1 MIYSETVSQWLV
13 EYLSIHS
20 WQDGIEILFFSTVI
34 YAVSMWLKQDQ
45 SKRLLP
51 AFYGY
56 LATFCSTY
64 FLDLQILQTTLL
76 YSAPI
81 VATLSIIY
89 HQKQLQKSFIL
100 ARKQPIEPQKLA
112 AQNWIET
119 LIRSCLV
126 ISHQKKEITCI
137 IENRDDLETI
147 INKPLLLDLHIQKE
161 VLDLLLLSELFKP
174 SKPIWIKR
182 TGNIVSVNCSWDES
196 ITHNS
201 LVSAMLKQ
209 PDWQTYGT
217 VITEKT
223 DALLFHINSD
233 PSKSGIC
240 YQGEVIKKMSSEHML
255 QFIKQVM
262 HKQNS
267 GPISY
272 SKGTKNEIEHT
283 SSL

>member
-1 MIYSETVSQWLV
+1 MIYYETVSQWLL
-13 EYLSIHS
+13 EYCSIHS
-20 WQDGIEILFFSTVI
+20 WQDIIEILFFSTAI
-34 YAVSMWLKQDQ
+34 YAVSVWLKQDH
-45 SKRLLP
+45 SKKLLP

-56 LATFCSTY
+56 LGAFCSTY
-64 FLDLQILQTTLL
+64 FLDLQVLQTTLL

-112 AQNWIET
+112 AHNWIET

-147 INKPLLLDLHIQKE
+147 INKPLLLDLHVQKG
-161 VLDLLLLSELFKP
+161 VLDLLLLSDLFKP
-174 SKPIWIKR
+174 SQPIWVKR
-182 TGNIVSVNCSWDES
+182 NGNIVSVNCSWDES
-196 ITHNS
+196 IEHNS
-201 LVSAMLKQ
+201 IVSAMFKQ

-217 VITEKT
+217 VVTEKT

-233 PSKSGIC
+233 PAKSGIC
-240 YQGEVIKKMSSEHML
+240 YKGEVIKKMSSEHML

-262 HKQNS
+262 HKQS
-267 GPISY
+267 SEPISY
-272 SKGTKNEIEHT
+272 SKGTQNETERS